1 MQDKFTLDYSFIDSY
16 KLKQKTTKF
25 ERHGIQVKTGA
36 PVTGAVTINGSVAA
50 CFGDGSVRFF
60 NSENPPIT
68 IKAHRGVVLSLA
80 SDNDHLFTGGDD
92 GRFLRLTT
100 TGEIEEIANFDTRW
114 VDCVAAGYRT
124 HACSAGHKVFVWSDG
139 QPRSTELEHSS
150 TIGGL
155 AFDAK
160 GERLAVSHYG
170 GVTIW
175 EKKKSRW
182 KRSRLVWKGS
192 HNATTF
198 SPDGKYLVT
207 AMQENCLH
215 GWRIRDKANL
225 SMDGYPAKIKSF
237 AWVGATPYLV
247 TSGAHEAICWPF
259 DGKDGPMNRRPLCVA
274 DGGEHLATC
283 VQSLP
288 VEHAV
293 VSGFKDGSVRLAE
306 LDEQKNA
313 ILLRGATGIEVT
325 ALAVTASGSHILIGD
340 QEGNILWA
348 PLH

>member
-1 MQDKFTLDYSFIDSY
+1 M
-16 KLKQKTTKF
+16 
-25 ERHGIQVKTGA
+25 G
-36 PVTGAVTINGSVAA
+36 
-50 CFGDGSVRFF
+50 
-60 NSENPPIT
+60 
-68 IKAHRGVVLSLA
+68 
-80 SDNDHLFTGGDD
+80 
-92 GRFLRLTT
+92 
-100 TGEIEEIANFDTRW
+100 
-114 VDCVAAGYRT
+114 
-124 HACSAGHKVFVWSDG
+124 
-139 QPRSTELEHSS
+139 
-150 TIGGL
+150 
-155 AFDAK
+155 
-160 GERLAVSHYG
+160 
-170 GVTIW
+170 
-175 EKKKSRW
+175 KKKNRW

-237 AWVGATPYLV
+237 TWVGATPYLV

-288 VEHAV
+288 IEHAV

-313 ILLRGATGIEVT
+313 ILLREATGIEVT
-325 ALAVTASGSHILIGD
+325 AIAVTDSGSHILIGD